1 MPYQSRSDAKFGP
14 QGSNGVAVYKERTN
28 LQNTDQETFTFN
40 SVKMGNVVPPSVPPQ
55 GFEK

>member
-14 QGSNGVAVYKERTN
+14 QGSNGVAVCKERTN
-28 LQNTDQETFTFN
+28 LQNADQGTFTFN
-40 SVKMGNVVPPSVPPQ
+40 GVKMGNVVPPSLLPK